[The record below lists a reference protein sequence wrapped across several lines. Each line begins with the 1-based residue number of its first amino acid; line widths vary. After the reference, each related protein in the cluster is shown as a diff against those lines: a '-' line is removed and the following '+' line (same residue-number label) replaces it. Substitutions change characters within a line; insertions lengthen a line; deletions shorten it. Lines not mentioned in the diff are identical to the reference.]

1 MKVDEIY
8 TPYKTIPIYKVIVKN
23 QNYYD
28 KEGVNYK
35 LIFIGPVKDIDIRNS
50 LQKIER
56 NQNLTNNDDK
66 KLKKFIPYYQ
76 KILGLDKNN
85 TIENEEY
92 QIKFIYFHLE
102 NNTPINHLQNII
114 FEYLKDDK
122 LGYGFLSSDYEPNN
136 QLIYKYSNNISY
148 SRYVRILNSIFKN
161 NHILDQMTF

>member
-1 MKVDEIY
+1 MYFKYNIMKVDEIY

-76 KILGLDKNN
+76 K
-85 TIENEEY
+85 
-92 QIKFIYFHLE
+92 KFW
-102 NNTPINHLQNII
+102 
-114 FEYLKDDK
+114 D
-122 LGYGFLSSDYEPNN
+122 
-136 QLIYKYSNNISY
+136 
-148 SRYVRILNSIFKN
+148 
-161 NHILDQMTF
+161 